1 MEDPQAAVR
10 EGGLRQILMKQ
21 CENGEEMQ
29 ISVVENREKEWQEA
43 KQNDGKLIVQPIWKV
58 LRLSPMKPVI
68 WRLYAV
74 EVFPYKAGEWWE

>member
-21 CENGEEMQ
+21 CENREEMQ

-43 KQNDGKLIVQPIWKV
+43 KQNDGKLIVQP
-58 LRLSPMKPVI
+58 S
-68 WRLYAV
+68 
-74 EVFPYKAGEWWE
+74 